1 MAGVSASPSNR
12 HPRKRYRRSPSI
24 RTCSTDLLALAL
36 ILNAVARGRREM
48 TRLAI
53 LRDALTPGPTRPI

>member
-1 MAGVSASPSNR
+1 L
-12 HPRKRYRRSPSI
+12 PSI
-24 RTCSTDLLALAL
+24 RTCNTDLLALALAL

-48 TRLAI
+48 KRLAI